1 MQRADKVN
9 ILLNHNWDKK
19 IGDTSSN
26 LKLKED
32 VIGLRAHA
40 ELTDKEVI
48 KLAKENKLR
57 GWSFDM
63 VKPTVTRAEQENG
76 LPIRTVTDFDINE
89 VSLISNMKPWYNST
103 TVETRADGETV
114 KELRAEEFDTEVIN
128 YLNQNKNKQE
138 LKKMI
143 QKLGGLS
150 KEEK

>member
-63 VKPTVTRAEQENG
+63 VKPTAIRAEQENG